1 MFKMYRISKI
11 EECPCGSNKIY
22 KECCYNKEAIKFKN
36 EKHAMSIISKNSKKS
51 RVNLCLVNGCK
62 SKAIGAHALQE
73 NGLLSKLAINNIVL
87 TQNKKKDATLI
98 EFENGEK
105 EARCFLTEELIKN
118 ATVQTCFC
126 KKHDNELF
134 QEIEKSNKTFSID
147 NSEQVFLFAYRTFS
161 FEYYSEIISNNF
173 YEKMFKDVPQLLKK
187 PICIANYRQSQI
199 KKQEMDYYKNKF
211 DEIMLNKSYSDV
223 ITLTITFPYKI
234 RFANYM
240 CVAPEFDL
248 TGRKLNVIDKKTKMM
263 RRLFITLF
271 PKENKSYILISV
283 LKEDFNIYKDYFKSF
298 ENVSSEVIKYYFNTI
313 IPAISENLILS
324 PELWNELDEIGQEL
338 IQVAVSEPNP
348 KVLLIGLRNML
359 KKINRRCDFV
369 FQNVKYNLFDD
380 ERFNINLKLINGNSK

>member
-1 MFKMYRISKI
+1 
-11 EECPCGSNKIY
+11 
-22 KECCYNKEAIKFKN
+22 
-36 EKHAMSIISKNSKKS
+36 
-51 RVNLCLVNGCK
+51 
-62 SKAIGAHALQE
+62 
-73 NGLLSKLAINNIVL
+73 
-87 TQNKKKDATLI
+87 
-98 EFENGEK
+98 
-105 EARCFLTEELIKN
+105 
-118 ATVQTCFC
+118 
-126 KKHDNELF
+126 
-134 QEIEKSNKTFSID
+134 
-147 NSEQVFLFAYRTFS
+147 
-161 FEYYSEIISNNF
+161 
-173 YEKMFKDVPQLLKK
+173 MFKDVPQLLKK
-187 PICIANYRQSQI
+187 TICIANYRQSQI

-211 DEIMLNKSYSDV
+211 DEIMLNKNYSDV

-348 KVLLIGLRNML
+348 KVLLIGLRSML

-380 ERFNINLKLINGNSK
+380 ERFNINFKLINANSN